1 MKILL
6 SHIAIVIL
14 GAGFMHDRIQDQM
27 GGLAEFGV
35 YTGFFLILWLST
47 ALYHRRYFRQF
58 YRVILLM
65 LYFIKE
71 LWLSNLKVIYYVIT
85 PRLQFQPAILE
96 LELRL
101 KSERAIVL
109 LANLITLTP
118 GTLTLEVSSDRSRL
132 YFHTIN
138 VPQGDVKAAK
148 EKIRNGFEKRILA
161 IGL

>member
-1 MKILL
+1 MKTLL
-6 SHIAIVIL
+6 VHIVIVIL
-14 GAGFMHDRIQDQM
+14 GAGFIHNRMPDQV
-27 GGLAEFGV
+27 GGLAEFGI
-35 YTGFFLILWLST
+35 YTLCFIILWVT
-47 ALYHRRYFRQF
+47 TFFYNRRYFRQF

-71 LWLSNLKVIYYVIT
+71 LWVSNLRVIYYVIT
-85 PRLQFQPAILE
+85 PKLQFQPAILE
-96 LELRL
+96 LELQL

-109 LANLITLTP
+109 LSNLITLTP

-138 VPQGDVKAAK
+138 VPEGDVQAAK